1 VDGGQV
7 TDERYHAYRQV
18 MAALATDGAAVLTP
32 AERELLTD
40 AAEGYLLMRAGGGE
54 EAMELSANVAA
65 VLEEVVASRRWRT
78 ETAAAVQT
86 AIEAC
91 GPRLAPA
98 VA

>member
-1 VDGGQV
+1 M

-32 AERELLTD
+32 TERELLSD
-40 AAEGYLLMRAGGGE
+40 AAEGYLLMRPASAE

-65 VLEEVVASRRWRT
+65 VLGELVASRRWRD
-78 ETAAAVQT
+78 ETAAAVQS

-91 GPRLAPA
+91 GPRPEPVPA
-98 VA
+98 

>member
-1 VDGGQV
+1 M

-32 AERELLTD
+32 TERELLTD
-40 AAEGYLLMRAGGGE
+40 AAEGYLLMRAPESE
-54 EAMELSANVAA
+54 EAMELTANVAA
-65 VLEEVVASRRWRT
+65 VLGELVASRRWRD
-78 ETAAAVQT
+78 ETAAAVQS

-91 GPRLAPA
+91 GPPLEPV